1 MTHRAVPQET
11 FSALLKEKLEELDAA
26 AEHEALLV
34 RDEVEQLRLAAAYL
48 VSRTDG
54 KPWQTGAPVHFQG
67 DVSELD
73 IPPPTL
79 DISYPARPT
88 PPSTASAAAPG
99 RDSSGAVRRQGR
111 GVRGV
116 PR

>member
-11 FSALLKEKLEELDAA
+11 FSSLLQEKLEELDAA

-34 RDEVEQLRLAAAYL
+34 HDEVEQLRLQAAYL

-54 KPWQTGAPVHFQG
+54 KPWQTGAQVHFQG

-88 PPSTASAAAPG
+88 APITGATTGPG
-99 RDSSGAVRRQGR
+99 RDSPAAVRRQGR
-111 GVRGV
+111 RV
-116 PR
+116 PG

>member
-11 FSALLKEKLEELDAA
+11 FSSLLQEKLDELDAA

-34 RDEVEQLRLAAAYL
+34 HDEVEQLRLHAAYL

-54 KPWQTGAPVHFQG
+54 KPWHTGAEVRFQG

-73 IPPPTL
+73 MPPPTL

-88 PPSTASAAAPG
+88 APSMGASAGPG
-99 RDSSGAVRRQGR
+99 RDSPVAVRRQGR
-111 GVRGV
+111 RV
-116 PR
+116 PG